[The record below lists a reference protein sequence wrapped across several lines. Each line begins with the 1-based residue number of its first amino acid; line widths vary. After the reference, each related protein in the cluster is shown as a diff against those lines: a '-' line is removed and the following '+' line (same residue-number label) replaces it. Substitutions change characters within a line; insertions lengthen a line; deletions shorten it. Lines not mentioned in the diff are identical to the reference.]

1 MSDHVIGGPVQRLL
15 QRLLRQRRPVDVAP
29 EKVSGS
35 AASESDVVA
44 DDAVGS
50 AARGD
55 VVLVAETRYARSV
68 RRSVGRAALVGALL
82 VAMQALLVW
91 MTRIDVSTARSE
103 VSPVTLAVENGEAA
117 LLVLLPA
124 SIALQVLVRMPRD
137 HESIELEDACAHRQF
152 WGRVAAVVAM
162 ASAFIAQSTFVHA
175 LVENGQ
181 GHRLDVVE
189 LFGVPAG
196 AAITLLIAADAATLA
211 DMEAE
216 RLSLDDSRASAT
228 LRNIEAAIARIPG
241 TEHPHPK
248 RRLVV
253 QLSLLGVLTI
263 GGGSW
268 LAYTLNGH
276 VGMTVG
282 YAVLA
287 LMLLPF
293 ALHASMQAIPAV
305 LQAKILE
312 TVLLLLMPSLLV
324 VVIVLEG
331 AVAAMQ
337 VGTGGDVSRY
347 LAGVAYGFLIPAPS
361 VVIVLAL
368 IIPRGEQRASPP
380 LFAVAQVSLNA
391 QADRVRKVAPPA
403 DPEPWRIF
411 AWLAIAMSVLPPI
424 SVALATIATCLHRE
438 AGDARGGLIGWAW
451 VIMALATM
459 LELGALVLLPFYGE
473 AMGWFTL
480 Q

>member
-1 MSDHVIGGPVQRLL
+1 MSGHVIGGRVQGIL
-15 QRLLRQRRPVDVAP
+15 QRLLRRRPVDVGP
-29 EKVSGS
+29 EEVSGS
-35 AASESDVVA
+35 LAGESDVIA

-82 VAMQALLVW
+82 VSMQALLAW
-91 MTRIDVSTARSE
+91 MTRIDGSTARSE
-103 VSPVTLAVENGEAA
+103 VSPVTLAVENGVAA

-137 HESIELEDACAHRQF
+137 HENIELEDACAHRQF
-152 WGRVAAVVAM
+152 WGRAAAVVAM

-175 LVENGQ
+175 LVENAQ
-181 GHRLDVVE
+181 GHRIDVVE

-211 DMEAE
+211 DLEAE
-216 RLSLDDSRASAT
+216 RLSLDDSRASIT

-241 TEHPHPK
+241 MERPHPK
-248 RRLVV
+248 RRLAV

-268 LAYTLNGH
+268 LAHVLTGH
-276 VGMTVG
+276 VGMAVG
-282 YAVLA
+282 YAILA

-293 ALHASMQAIPAV
+293 ALHASAQAIPAV
-305 LQAKILE
+305 LQTKILE

-331 AVAAMQ
+331 AVTAMQ

-347 LAGVAYGFLIPAPS
+347 LAGVAYGFLIAAPS
-361 VVIVLAL
+361 VVIVVAF
-368 IIPRGEQRASPP
+368 IIPRGERRASPP
-380 LFAVAQVSLNA
+380 LFAVARASLNA
-391 QADRVRKVAPPA
+391 QAERLRKVAPPA
-403 DPEPWRIF
+403 DPEPWRVF
-411 AWLAIAMSVLPPI
+411 AWLAIAMFVLPPI
-424 SVALATIATCLHRE
+424 SVTLATIATCLRRE
-438 AGDARGGLIGWAW
+438 AGDARRGLIGWAW
-451 VIMALATM
+451 AITALATM

-473 AMGWFTL
+473 ALGWFTL